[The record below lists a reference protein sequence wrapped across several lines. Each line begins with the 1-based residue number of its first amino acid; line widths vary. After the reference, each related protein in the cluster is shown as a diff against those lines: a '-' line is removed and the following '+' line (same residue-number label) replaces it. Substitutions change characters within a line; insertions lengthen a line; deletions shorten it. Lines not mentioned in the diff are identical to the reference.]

1 LSSAPPSATNPT
13 ISVLVPV
20 LDEEAYIRDAV
31 RRMQEQDYEGGFELI
46 FLDGRSTDRT
56 KEVLEELAAEDP
68 RILVFDNPERRTPNA
83 LNLGLEK
90 ARGSLIARMDAH
102 TYYPPNYLSAG
113 ARRLA
118 AGDVA
123 WVSGPQLAKGT
134 DRWSRRVAAA
144 LSSVLGTGGAA
155 FRRASQEEVEVDS
168 GFTGLWRREVLDR
181 YDGWDDRWPVDQD
194 YELAARMRQD
204 GCRIVCIPEMAAEY
218 IPRNS
223 LKRLW
228 RQYWKYGYYR
238 VKTSVAHPES
248 MRRSHVLPPGLALTL
263 VGAAVAPRPL
273 RRLARLGLGV
283 YLLAVGYATLD
294 LARRDDLDADVLGVP
309 AVFAT
314 MHLAAGFGFLAGCLE
329 FGPPLA
335 ALWALRR

>member
-1 LSSAPPSATNPT
+1 MSAPVTAAPT

-20 LDEEAYIRDAV
+20 LNEEHYVRDAV
-31 RRMQEQDYEGGFELI
+31 ARMQAQDYDEGFELI
-46 FLDGRSTDRT
+46 FLDGRSEDRT
-56 KEVLEELAAEDP
+56 KEILEELAREDP

-83 LNLGLEK
+83 LNRGLEV

-118 AGDVA
+118 KGDVA
-123 WVSGPQLAKGT
+123 WVSGPQLAVGT
-134 DRWSRRVAAA
+134 DQWSKRVAAA

-155 FRRASQEEVEVDS
+155 FRRESEEEVEVDS
-168 GFTGLWRREVLDR
+168 GFTGIWRRDVLER
-181 YDGWDDRWPVDQD
+181 YDGWDDDWPVDQD

-204 GCRIVCIPEMAAEY
+204 GNRILCIPEMAAEY

-223 LKRLW
+223 LKRLA

-248 MRRSHVLPPGLALTL
+248 MRRSHILPPGLAITL
-263 VGAAVAPRPL
+263 LCATVAPRQL
-273 RRLARLGLGV
+273 RRPARLGIGI

-294 LARRDDLDADVLGVP
+294 LARRDDASDALGVP
-309 AVFAT
+309 PVFVV

-329 FGPPLA
+329 FGPPVA
-335 ALWALRR
+335 AVWALRK